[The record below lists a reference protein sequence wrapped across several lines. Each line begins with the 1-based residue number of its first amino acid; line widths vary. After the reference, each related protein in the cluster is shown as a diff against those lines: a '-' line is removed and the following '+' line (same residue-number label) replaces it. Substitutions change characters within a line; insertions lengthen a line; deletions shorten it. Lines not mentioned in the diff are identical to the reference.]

1 MATILVTGYG
11 GFLGSAVVKQLLAG
25 GHSVR
30 GIARGTY
37 PELESLGVHAIRG
50 DVSDSTAVG
59 NALEGCDAVIH
70 TAAKAGVWGSWESYH
85 QINTQAA
92 VDLFGAAESLGI
104 KAFVQTSSPSVTF
117 DGEHQS
123 GVDESVPYP
132 TNWLCHYPHTKAL
145 AEKAILQASGRNGTL
160 SCALRPHLIW
170 GEGDPHLF
178 PRVIERTL
186 QRRLRRVGNGKNLI
200 DVVHVDNA
208 ARAHVLAVE
217 RLLDGDQ
224 ALSGEAMFITDGDP
238 VECWHWISKILEL
251 ADVAVPNRSISFSAA
266 YRVGAVLEVAYR
278 LLRRQS
284 EPPMTRF
291 VAAQLA
297 LDHYF
302 DISRARELLGYEP
315 NVDTA
320 EKLEACRPWLQHIAR
335 AN

>member
-11 GFLGSAVVKQLLAG
+11 GFLGSSVVRQLIES
-25 GHSVR
+25 GHRVR
-30 GIARGTY
+30 GIARRSY
-37 PELESLGVHAIRG
+37 PELESAGVQAFRG
-50 DVSDSTAVG
+50 DVSDQAVTAA
-59 NALEGCDAVIH
+59 ALEGCDAVIH
-70 TAAKAGVWGSWESYH
+70 TAAKAGVWGSWETYH
-85 QINTQAA
+85 KINTQAA
-92 VDLFGAAESLGI
+92 VDLYRSAESRGI

-132 TNWLCHYPHTKAL
+132 TTWLCHYPHTKAL
-145 AEKAILQASGRNGTL
+145 AEKAILEASGSNGTL

-170 GEGDPHLF
+170 GDGDPHLF
-178 PRVIERTL
+178 PRVIERTR
-186 QRRLRRVGNGKNLI
+186 QGRLRRVGDGKNLI
-200 DVVHVDNA
+200 DVVHVENA

-224 ALSGEAMFITDGDP
+224 SLGGQAMFITDGVP
-238 VECWHWISKILEL
+238 VECWQWISQILSL
-251 ADVAVPNRSISFSAA
+251 ADVPVPTRSISFAAA
-266 YRVGAVLEVAYR
+266 YRVGAILEGAYR

-302 DISRARELLGYEP
+302 DISRARQLLGYEP
-315 NVDTA
+315 TRDTA
-320 EKLEACRPWLQHIAR
+320 ELLQHCRPWLRRIA
-335 AN
+335 AAS